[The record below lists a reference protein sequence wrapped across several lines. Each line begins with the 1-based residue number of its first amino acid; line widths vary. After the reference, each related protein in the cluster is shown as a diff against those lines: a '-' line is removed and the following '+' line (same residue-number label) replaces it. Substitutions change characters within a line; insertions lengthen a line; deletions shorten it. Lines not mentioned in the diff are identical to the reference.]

1 MKSAIPS
8 LLQTA
13 LKVSFSA
20 SFAWAICQFLGF
32 SMDFVAVIAA
42 AYTTLAGLGVG
53 WYLLTK
59 GSAMIVIGFSLGV
72 LATVLLGNN
81 YITIFIVVLCAGG
94 LWHYLQLHGF
104 IGSFLGL
111 MIKMPVVVI
120 HSNSPDPVTMA
131 FNGFMA
137 YFIGVL
143 VGMVFNRLFWPTI
156 NKQGLQQQLEEL
168 LSNSSLLLEKIFVG
182 YLERNFDDSEAQELR
197 AKILKNVQ
205 SSQKLFKIGTFDPT
219 GRQLGQVDWIAI
231 LGTEQ
236 NISLHLSA
244 ILRLVQTSRGVE
256 FPPELLSSLQIL
268 CNSIMTAFSQ
278 MASVM
283 MNPNKAWN
291 LSQLNSDFYQFK
303 ETLAQLRETDEMS
316 NLPLSEILTFYSIT
330 HRLEKLVD
338 EINRWGIPTKGEQK
352 LEFTSVT
359 QST

>member
-20 SFAWAICQFLGF
+20 SLAWAICQFLGF
-32 SMDFVAVIAA
+32 SVAFVAVIAA

-59 GSAMIVIGFSLGV
+59 GSAMIAIGFSLSV
-72 LATVLLGNN
+72 LASVLLGNN
-81 YITIFIVVLCAGG
+81 YITIFIVILCAGG

-111 MIKMPVVVI
+111 MIKIPVMLLLA
-120 HSNSPDPVTMA
+120 NTPDPITMV
-131 FNGFMA
+131 FNLFMA
-137 YFIGVL
+137 YLIGVL
-143 VGMVFNRLFWPTI
+143 VGMVFNRLFWPNI

-168 LSNSSLLLEKIFVG
+168 LSNSSQLLEKIFLG
-182 YLERNFDDSEAQELR
+182 YLEGEFDDSEAQVLR
-197 AKILKNVQ
+197 TKILKNVQ

-219 GRQLGQVDWIAI
+219 GRQLGEVDWIAI

-268 CNSIMTAFSQ
+268 CNSIMTAFSE
-278 MASVM
+278 MFRVM
-283 MNPNKAWN
+283 INPNQVLD
-291 LSQLNSDFYQFK
+291 LSQLNHDFEQFK
-303 ETLAQLRETDEMS
+303 QTLTQLRETDEMS
-316 NLPLSEILTFYSIT
+316 NLPLSEILTFYSVT

-338 EINRWGIPTKGEQK
+338 EINHWGIPTTKEQK
-352 LEFTSVT
+352 IEFASVT